1 MDSKLGDGV
10 KGVEGAAQLY
20 SGGRGAQRETVER
33 EGPQARTHS
42 SNYSVSENHV
52 AKSCGGRQSSM
63 GCA

>member
-20 SGGRGAQRETVER
+20 SRGRGHKER
-33 EGPQARTHS
+33 WWKESAPQARTHS

-52 AKSCGGRQSSM
+52 AKSCVRQQSSM
-63 GCA
+63 SYA